1 MVTATGSV
9 PSVGVRCG
17 DPYGLLYQSLRAG
30 VLARGGGRC
39 AFCGLASA
47 VEAHH
52 SGLVYPC
59 GSDRSC
65 CGRAKVAGGDL
76 VGLCRVCHRLVT
88 TLRRFCR
95 AGGDVYVFE
104 ARCREVIASCGI
116 GSFLGVLAPSSV
128 VTERPDWTPG
138 RLPTSRRRRSPE
150 RKRRTGPRSTTSG
163 ELAMR

>member
-17 DPYGLLYQSLRAG
+17 DPYGLLYQSLRG
-30 VLARGGGRC
+30 VVLARGGGRC

-65 CGRAKVAGGDL
+65 CGRRSPGGIWSVC
-76 VGLCRVCHRLVT
+76 VGS
-88 TLRRFCR
+88 
-95 AGGDVYVFE
+95 
-104 ARCREVIASCGI
+104 VIAWLPRCVVFVGRAATCMCSRP
-116 GSFLGVLAPSSV
+116 GV
-128 VTERPDWTPG
+128 G
-138 RLPTSRRRRSPE
+138 R
-150 RKRRTGPRSTTSG
+150 
-163 ELAMR
+163 

>member
-9 PSVGVRCG
+9 PPPPPVGVRCG

-59 GSDRSC
+59 GSDRPC

-76 VGLCRVCHRLVT
+76 VGLCRICAIGWLPRCVV
-88 TLRRFCR
+88 FVGR
-95 AGGDVYVFE
+95 A
-104 ARCREVIASCGI
+104 ATCTCSRP
-116 GSFLGVLAPSSV
+116 GV
-128 VTERPDWTPG
+128 G
-138 RLPTSRRRRSPE
+138 R
-150 RKRRTGPRSTTSG
+150 
-163 ELAMR
+163 